1 MKRCNVLFGVF
12 KKKREKQDEQRYK
25 HKNKTHTHAHTQ
37 CEGRLEHEEG
47 RMEDEEEVGNLRS
60 DLSGY

>member
-1 MKRCNVLFGVF
+1 MSNVTNI
-12 KKKREKQDEQRYK
+12 RIK
-25 HKNKTHTHAHTQ
+25 HTLAHTQ